1 LGIEDKILYH
11 EYSTRELQ
19 QRLTPADVLAW
30 MKTGNERFRS
40 GNRLQRDLTFQINA
54 TTTGQFPLAVILG
67 CIDSRAPAEM
77 VFDVGLGELFST
89 RIAGNV
95 VREKVLGSLEYAC
108 AVAGAKLILV
118 MGHTRC
124 GAVQTAVQLAVRGDQ
139 SCEQLG
145 CDHLN
150 LIIQEIQ
157 KSTDS
162 KLLEGWDQHAP
173 LVQQSIVDEVARRNA
188 LNSVQWIY
196 RESAT
201 LRRMADEGRIAI
213 VGALYHIESGIID
226 FMTHEA
232 IGAAL
237 DRSSGG

>member
-1 LGIEDKILYH
+1 
-11 EYSTRELQ
+11 
-19 QRLTPADVLAW
+19 
-30 MKTGNERFRS
+30 
-40 GNRLQRDLTFQINA
+40 
-54 TTTGQFPLAVILG
+54 
-67 CIDSRAPAEM
+67 M

-95 VREKVLGSLEYAC
+95 VRKKVLGSLEYAC

-188 LNSVQWIY
+188 LSSVQWIY

-213 VGALYHIESGIID
+213 VGALYHIENGIID

-232 IGAAL
+232 IGATL
-237 DRSSGG
+237 DSSSGG